1 MVIKLKDHINK
12 SNIKLK
18 RENIRKFLIEFI
30 KGN

>member
-1 MVIKLKDHINK
+1 MRIKLKDHINE

-18 RENIRKFLIEFI
+18 RKNIRKFLIEFI